1 MLGIP
6 WMDCIHSFV
15 RLARAVFPARASSP
29 LLTSLLLPLFHL
41 HLPHSHWLPFEGPIS
56 WNPIRQAF
64 TEFPGRV
71 SILFH
76 HILIVNHSP
85 YTIFHCLISVYSPWY
100 KLYWGQMTVSHFN
113 SQWLVQ
119 CQTQRG
125 CSVNVCWVDR
135 EGKLTQN
142 WTTRAQS
149 QFLIPNLFYPE
160 QTI

>member
-1 MLGIP
+1 MCCFSCQGIFSSP
-6 WMDCIHSFV
+6 YLPS
-15 RLARAVFPARASSP
+15 ASSLPPPSASFP
-29 LLTSLLLPLFHL
+29 LVTLWRPNQLEPYTASL
-41 HLPHSHWLPFEGPIS
+41 HWIP
-56 WNPIRQAF
+56 RQGKH
-64 TEFPGRV
+64 PV
-71 SILFH
+71 SSY
-76 HILIVNHSP
+76 ILIVNHSP

-100 KLYWGQMTVSHFN
+100 KLYWGQMTISHFN

-119 CQTQRG
+119 CQTQRE

-135 EGKLTQN
+135 EGKLTQT